1 MLRQLTAEQFL
12 EERHNLPDAGQWA
25 ELVEG
30 IPICLSAPDLH
41 HGNTVLNLSKLLA
54 EYVQRTEYGY
64 PCFDLGLRVRRDPD
78 TIRFPAVAYFV
89 EGPRFGELDKPYTD
103 VVPALVVELA
113 STADRREQLHSRLA
127 DYRQAGVAAV
137 WIIDP
142 AGQSVQLCSP
152 QRPSVEFS
160 ALDQFSGAPLLPG
173 FNVPVAD
180 LFREPSWWSQPR
192 R

>member
-41 HGNTVLNLSKLLA
+41 HGNTILNLSKLLA

-64 PCFDLGLRVRRDPD
+64 PCFDLGLRVRSDPD

-89 EGPRFGELDKPYTD
+89 EGPRFAESDKPWTD
-103 VVPALVVELA
+103 TVPWLVVELV
-113 STADRREQLHSRLA
+113 STPDRHEQLASRLS
-127 DYRQAGVAAV
+127 DYWHCGVRGV
-137 WIIDP
+137 WVIDP
-142 AGQSVQLCSP
+142 GARTVIVHAPEGRLSFLQETDSLAGDPYLP
-152 QRPSVEFS
+152 QFH
-160 ALDQFSGAPLLPG
+160 AH
-173 FNVPVAD
+173 VAD
-180 LFREPSWWSQPR
+180 LFREPEWWTKR

>member
-12 EERHNLPDAGQWA
+12 DERHDLPDAGQWA

-54 EYVQRTEYGY
+54 DYVQHTEYGY

-89 EGPRFGELDKPYTD
+89 AGPRFAESDRPYTD
-103 VVPALVVELA
+103 AVPKLVVELI
-113 STADRREQLHSRLA
+113 STVDRVEQLSSRLA
-127 DYRQAGVAAV
+127 DYWRAGVTGAWA
-137 WIIDP
+137 IDP
-142 AGQSVQLCSP
+142 AA
-152 QRPSVEFS
+152 R
-160 ALDQFSGAPLLPG
+160 ALQVCDPETAALVLTEQDELRSPLLPG
-173 FNVPVAD
+173 FSASVAD
-180 LFREPSWWSQPR
+180 LFREPAWWTQTR
-192 R
+192 K